1 MYRQGDTSMASHK
14 FVYTVSGVDL
24 TDAQKSKISHEIA
37 GVVTRAVLGESRAQ
51 IQPELL
57 TLNGI
62 AGGRMIQA
70 TELASE
76 KGRSVEDF
84 ISRGCGGGG
93 EEF

>member
-1 MYRQGDTSMASHK
+1 MASHK
-14 FVYTVSGVDL
+14 FVYTVSGVEL

-62 AGGRMIQA
+62 AGGRMIPTA
-70 TELASE
+70 ELKAGE
-76 KGRSVEDF
+76 GRPVEDF
-84 ISRGCGGGG
+84 IVRGCGG
-93 EEF
+93 EVEF